1 MVLFRFRNKIEVVNR
16 SDQIH
21 ARVSTTQS
29 LSVEFSKC
37 SSQPVLNLR
46 SPTKDQ
52 PARNS
57 HQKKLRSSCFIMPSW
72 ATKEQKTFWPWFVQ
86 SIMLRSKLAGV
97 SRGKLGEPLPVN
109 GVRDPE
115 NTSSLV
121 SPQVRLPPSFAR
133 NVFRSGTVAPHQNA
147 DLHWLVCQL
156 TVGVQQRARF
166 AQFVG
171 ALK

>member
-16 SDQIH
+16 SGQIH
-21 ARVSTTQS
+21 ARVLTTQS

-37 SSQPVLNLR
+37 SGQVAPNLR

-52 PARNS
+52 PSRNS
-57 HQKKLRSSCFIMPSW
+57 DQKKLKSSYSIMPSW
-72 ATKEQKTFWPWFVQ
+72 AIKEQKIFWPWFVQ
-86 SIMLRSKLAGV
+86 LIMLRSKLTGV

-121 SPQVRLPPSFAR
+121 SPQVRLPRVLAEMCFSDPKQSL
-133 NVFRSGTVAPHQNA
+133 PHQNT
-147 DLHWLVCQL
+147 DLQWPVCQL
-156 TVGVQQRARF
+156 TVGVHQYASLRSSL
-166 AQFVG
+166 VP
-171 ALK
+171 

>member
-1 MVLFRFRNKIEVVNR
+1 MQECSQHYLYP
-16 SDQIH
+16 
-21 ARVSTTQS
+21 
-29 LSVEFSKC
+29 VECSKC

-52 PARNS
+52 PSRNS
-57 HQKKLRSSCFIMPSW
+57 HQKKLRSSCFIMPNW

-97 SRGKLGEPLPVN
+97 SRAKLGEPLPVN

-121 SPQVRLPPSFAR
+121 SPQVRLPQVLAEMCFSDPQ
-133 NVFRSGTVAPHQNA
+133 RSLPHHSA
-147 DLHWLVCQL
+147 DLQWPVCEL

-171 ALK
+171 A

>member
-1 MVLFRFRNKIEVVNR
+1 
-16 SDQIH
+16 
-21 ARVSTTQS
+21 
-29 LSVEFSKC
+29 
-37 SSQPVLNLR
+37 

-52 PARNS
+52 PSRNS
-57 HQKKLRSSCFIMPSW
+57 DQKKLKSSYSIMPSW
-72 ATKEQKTFWPWFVQ
+72 ATKEQKIFWPWFVQ
-86 SIMLRSKLAGV
+86 FIMLRSKLSGV
-97 SRGKLGEPLPVN
+97 SRGKLGKPLPVN

-121 SPQVRLPPSFAR
+121 SPQVRLPRILAEMCSQIR
-133 NVFRSGTVAPHQNA
+133 NIASHESA
-147 DLHWLVCQL
+147 DLQWPVCLL